1 MARSFFRSIDSL
13 FVRLLLTQLGLVM
26 ALLLVFGVLFF
37 VERNSAIAVLYADL
51 WAPQLAQAA
60 GVSAETSAPL
70 QVLRSN
76 AMPAFT
82 RPSPAMAPR
91 FVALRQRLKALGL
104 QVEDMRLSRQGAEA
118 SLIWLQI
125 RTPDGKSVW
134 LGVSGPVLLPEWPVR
149 LLIAM
154 ALAAVLMVVAS
165 WSFTRRLTRP
175 LEHLRQRMQTHV
187 PGSLMPMAAVVA
199 GSSPEIAAM
208 DTAYTELLARLEQY
222 QRERSLLLAGVS
234 HDLRS
239 PLARIR
245 MAAELLPDAPGGKTR
260 QDAIARNV
268 AVADRLIE
276 SFLDFVRSDTLAMD
290 QTVDLAE
297 SARSVAAR
305 FERAPDELVVVAPV
319 ALPWPHA
326 NALLVERLISN
337 LIENA
342 FKHGRAPVVL
352 RLLGDSQHVSLAVE
366 DAGGGIARPD
376 VSRLQEAFSRGNDS
390 RTVPG
395 TGLGLA
401 IVRQIAQRLGGS
413 LDFET
418 HPGRHTVRL
427 TLRRTS
433 QSGE

>member
-1 MARSFFRSIDSL
+1 MARSFFRNVDSL
-13 FVRLLLTQLGLVM
+13 FVRLLLMQLGLVV
-26 ALLLVFGVLFF
+26 ALLLVFGTLFV

-51 WAPQLAQAA
+51 WAPQLAEAV
-60 GVSAETSAPL
+60 GVSAEAGVQRQVQRSSAT
-70 QVLRSN
+70 
-76 AMPAFT
+76 PALS
-82 RPSPAMAPR
+82 RPVPAMAPR
-91 FVALRQRLKALGL
+91 FAALRQRLMEHGL

-125 RTPDGKSVW
+125 RTPDGGSVW
-134 LGVSGPVLLPEWPVR
+134 LGMSGLGVLPEWPVR
-149 LLIAM
+149 LLVAM
-154 ALAAVLMVVAS
+154 VLVAVLLVVGS

-187 PGSLMPMAAVVA
+187 PGDPIPVAAGVA
-199 GSSPEIAAM
+199 GSSPEIVAM
-208 DTAYTELLARLEQY
+208 DKAYAELLARLALH

-245 MAAELLPDAPGGKTR
+245 MAAELLPDAPGSTTR

-297 SARSVAAR
+297 SVRSVAAR
-305 FERAPDELVVVAPV
+305 LERAPDELVVVAPA

-326 NALLVERLISN
+326 NALLVERLLSN

-342 FKHGRAPVVL
+342 LKHGRVPVVL
-352 RLLGDSQHVSLAVE
+352 RLEGDSHGVSLAVQ
-366 DAGGGIARPD
+366 DAGGGIAPTD
-376 VSRLQEAFSRGNDS
+376 VTRLQEAFSRGSDS
-390 RTVPG
+390 RTTPG

-401 IVRQIAQRLGGS
+401 IVRQIVQRMGGS

-418 HPGRHTVRL
+418 HPGGHTVRL
-427 TLRRTS
+427 TLRRRS
-433 QSGE
+433 SL